1 MEKQFQSERR
11 FEFGKN
17 WRNFLALIDEERIV
31 IAQESL
37 LQMLEVDTL
46 AGKTFLDIGSGSGLS
61 SLAARRLGAKVHSFD
76 FDSDSVACTSELKR
90 RYFPADEQWTIAQAS
105 VLDKDYM
112 ASLGCFDIVYSWGV
126 LHHTG
131 AMWEA
136 IENAQNRVDHGGC
149 FFLAIYND
157 QGGQSVRWK
166 YIKRMHNTLPR
177 FLQPLFAV
185 LVSIPRESLSAAYL
199 LATGRPGLYLRSWT
213 NYQSGRGMSR
223 WHDMLDWVG
232 GWPFEVA
239 KPEEVFE
246 FLKHRGFSLLRMKTN
261 CGGLGC
267 NEFIFQSNSHDIPN
281 PESLGREWQS
291 VSSVSSS

>member
-1 MEKQFQSERR
+1 MEKQIQSERR

-105 VLDKDYM
+105 ALDRDYM
-112 ASLGCFDIVYSWGV
+112 DSLGCFDIVYSWGV

-157 QGGQSVRWK
+157 QGGWSIRWK
-166 YIKRMHNTLPR
+166 YIKRMYNTLPR
-177 FLQPLFAV
+177 FLQPLFAI

-199 LATGRPGLYLRSWT
+199 LATGRPGLYVRSWT
-213 NYQSGRGMSR
+213 NYQSGRGMNR
-223 WHDMLDWVG
+223 WHDILDWVG

-267 NEFIFQSNSHDIPN
+267 NEFIFLRSSHDIPN
-281 PESLGREWQS
+281 LESLGRECQS
-291 VSSVSSS
+291 VSSVTSS

>member
-1 MEKQFQSERR
+1 MEKQFQPEPR

-17 WRNFLALIDEERIV
+17 WRNFLDLINDERIV

-37 LQMLEVDTL
+37 LKMLEADTL

-112 ASLGCFDIVYSWGV
+112 DSLGCFDIVYSWGV

-136 IENAQNRVDHGGC
+136 IENAQDRVDHGGC
-149 FFLAIYND
+149 LFLAIYND
-157 QGGQSVRWK
+157 QGGWSVRWK
-166 YIKRMHNTLPR
+166 YIKRMYNALPR
-177 FLQPLFAV
+177 SLQPVFAV
-185 LVSIPRESLSAAYL
+185 FVSIPREGLSAVYL
-199 LATGRPGLYLRSWT
+199 LVTGRLRLYLRSWT
-213 NYQSGRGMSR
+213 NYQSKRGMSR
-223 WHDMLDWVG
+223 WYDILDWVG

-261 CGGLGC
+261 GGGSGC
-267 NEFIFQSNSHDIPN
+267 NEFIFLKGSRNMPN
-281 PESLGREWQS
+281 LESLGRECQPVIS
-291 VSSVSSS
+291 AASS

>member
-1 MEKQFQSERR
+1 MEKQIQSERR

-17 WRNFLALIDEERIV
+17 WRNFLALIDEEKIV

-37 LQMLEVDTL
+37 RQMLKVDTL

-76 FDSDSVACTSELKR
+76 FDPDSVACTTELKR
-90 RYFPADEQWTIAQAS
+90 RYFPGDEQWTIAQAS
-105 VLDKDYM
+105 ALDKDYM
-112 ASLGCFDIVYSWGV
+112 DSLGCFDIVYSWGV

-136 IENAQNRVDHGGC
+136 IENAENRVAHGGC

-157 QGGQSVRWK
+157 QGGWSVRWK
-166 YIKRMHNTLPR
+166 YIKRMYNTLPR
-177 FLQPLFAV
+177 FLQPLFAI
-185 LVSIPRESLSAAYL
+185 LVSIPGESLSAAYL

-213 NYQSGRGMSR
+213 KRGRGMSR
-223 WHDMLDWVG
+223 WHDILDWAG

-246 FLKHRGFSLLRMKTN
+246 FVKQRGFSLLRMKTN

-267 NEFIFQSNSHDIPN
+267 NEFIFLRSSHDIPIL
-281 PESLGREWQS
+281 ESSGRESQS
-291 VSSVSSS
+291 VSSVTSS